1 MGYREQIEQGQAVLG
16 LELGSTRI
24 KAVLIGTDHVVLASG
39 SFAWENRLENGI
51 WTYHQDE
58 ILPGIRACYADLKK
72 HVMEAYQVKLTKL
85 AAMGISGMMH
95 GYLPFDKDGNLLT
108 PFRTWRN
115 TMTEQA
121 SEELT
126 ELLNFNIPQR
136 WSVAHLY
143 QAILKKEA
151 HVPQIAYLT
160 TLSGYVHWMLSGKQV
175 LGIGDASGMFP
186 IDSKTNQFDAE
197 KLELLQKKLDD
208 YELPWKL
215 RDILPEVLTAGEF
228 AGVLTADGARR
239 LDPEGDLQAG
249 VPMCPPEGD
258 AGTGMVATNAVA
270 ARTGNVSA
278 GTSIFGMIV
287 LEKPLSRVYPE
298 LDLVTTPSGKPVAMA
313 HCNNCTSDL
322 DAWVRLL
329 RESMAALDARPDTDT
344 VYHTLFELSLE
355 GAPDCG
361 GLVACNYLSGEHVTH
376 FTEGRPMFARK
387 PDADFSLANFMRAH
401 LYAAMATLKIG
412 LDILMNKEGVK
423 VDRIL
428 GHGGLFK
435 TPGVAQRY
443 LAAAIHAPVSVMKTA
458 AEGGPYGMALLA
470 SYRVSRLEHDT
481 LQDFLEREV
490 FGRMET
496 LTMKP
501 DPEDEVGFE
510 AYMCRYYGLL
520 KAEQTAVEHS

>member
-1 MGYREQIEQGQAVLG
+1 MDYREQIVQGQAVMG

-24 KAVLIGTDHVVLASG
+24 KAVLLGTDHTVLASG
-39 SFAWENRLENGI
+39 SFAWENRLENGV

-58 ILPGIRACYADLKK
+58 ILPGIQACYADLKK

-85 AAMGISGMMH
+85 AALGISSMMH

-115 TMTEQA
+115 TMTGQA

-126 ELLNFNIPQR
+126 ALLNFNIPQR

-143 QAILKKEA
+143 QEILNKEA

-160 TLSGYVHWMLSGKQV
+160 TLSGYVHWMLSGKKI

-186 IDSKTNQFDAE
+186 IDSKTNQFDEE
-197 KLELLQKKLDD
+197 KLQLLQKKLDH
-208 YELPWKL
+208 EGFGWKL
-215 RDILPEVLTAGEF
+215 RESLPEVLTAGDY
-228 AGVLTADGARR
+228 AGTLTAEGAKL
-239 LDPEGDLQAG
+239 LDPEGDLQSG
-249 VPMCPPEGD
+249 VQMCPPEGD

-287 LEKPLSRVYPE
+287 LEKPLSKVYPE

-313 HCNNCTSDL
+313 HCNNCASDL

-329 RESMAALDARPDTDT
+329 REATAAFGVQLDTDT
-344 VYHTLFELSLE
+344 VYHTLFQRSLE

-376 FTEGRPMFARK
+376 FTEGRPMFARR
-387 PDADFSLANFMRAH
+387 PNAEFSLANFIRSH

-412 LDILMNKEGVK
+412 LDILINKEGVK

-470 SYRVSRLEHDT
+470 SYRVHRLEHDT
-481 LQDFLEREV
+481 LEDFLNREV
-490 FGRMET
+490 FGRMEL
-496 LTMKP
+496 LTVSP
-501 DPEDEVGFE
+501 DPEEEVGFE
-510 AYMCRYYGLL
+510 AYMCGYHGLL
-520 KAEQTAVEHS
+520 KAEKAAVASM

>member
-1 MGYREQIEQGQAVLG
+1 MDYREQIAQGQTVMG

-24 KAVLIGTDHVVLASG
+24 KAVLLGTDHTVLASG
-39 SFAWENRLENGI
+39 SFAWENRLENEI

-58 ILPGIRACYADLKK
+58 ILPGIQACYADLKK
-72 HVMEAYQVKLTKL
+72 QVMKKYQVKLTKL
-85 AAMGISGMMH
+85 AALGISGMMH

-115 TMTEQA
+115 TMTGQA
-121 SEELT
+121 SEKLT
-126 ELLNFNIPQR
+126 ALLNFNIPQR

-143 QAILKKEA
+143 QAILNKEA

-160 TLSGYVHWMLSGKQV
+160 TLSGYVHWLLSGKKV
-175 LGIGDASGMFP
+175 LGVGDASGMFP
-186 IDSKTNQFDAE
+186 IDSKTNRFDEE
-197 KLELLQKKLDD
+197 KLQLLQKKLDD
-208 YELPWKL
+208 EGYGWKL
-215 RDILPEVLTAGEF
+215 REILPEVMTAGDHAGTLTAE
-228 AGVLTADGARR
+228 GAKL
-239 LDPEGDLQAG
+239 LDPEGDLQPG

-287 LEKPLSRVYPE
+287 LEKPLSKVYPE

-329 RESMAALDARPDTDT
+329 KESMAVMGAKPDTDT
-344 VYHTLFELSLE
+344 LYTTLFRASLE

-376 FTEGRPMFARK
+376 FTEGRPMFVRK
-387 PDADFSLANFMRAH
+387 PNAEFSLANFMRAH

-412 LDILMNKEGVK
+412 LDILINKEGVK

-470 SYRVSRLEHDT
+470 SYRVHRLEQDT
-481 LQDFLEREV
+481 LEDFLNQEV
-490 FGRMET
+490 FDRMEI
-496 LTMKP
+496 LTVLP
-501 DPEDEVGFE
+501 DPEEETGFASFMAQYHNLLEVE
-510 AYMCRYYGLL
+510 RTAL
-520 KAEQTAVEHS
+520 KNL